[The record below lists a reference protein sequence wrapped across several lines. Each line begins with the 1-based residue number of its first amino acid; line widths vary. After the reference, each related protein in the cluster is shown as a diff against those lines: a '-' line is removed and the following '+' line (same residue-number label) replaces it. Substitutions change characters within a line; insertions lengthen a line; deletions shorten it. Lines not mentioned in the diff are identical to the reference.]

1 MNKRHYYCALGKP
14 APIEIISTLIECA
27 EKQGW
32 IADHVLFYGHGV
44 VSSLSLKQ
52 QSAVPLYTIIFSKWG
67 ELDKIPALPNLD
79 MKPGNGKIIDGSLP
93 SEAASD
99 PEIPNRP
106 PMSIFKKENP
116 DEKTP

>member
-1 MNKRHYYCALGKP
+1 MNRRRYYCALGKP
-14 APIEIISTLIECA
+14 APVDIIPVLIEHV

-52 QSAVPLYTIIFSKWG
+52 QSAVPLYTIIFSRWG
-67 ELDKIPALPNLD
+67 ELHKVPALPNMDL
-79 MKPGNGKIIDGSLP
+79 KPGNGKIIDGSLP
-93 SEAASD
+93 SEAAPD

-106 PMSIFKKENP
+106 PMSIFEKENQ
-116 DEKTP
+116 EAK